1 MSNRARPRSAGAM
14 GASRPRA
21 SSVAELA
28 RSALLALMALACAIP
43 PGAHASS
50 HDDVAGPQ
58 AVAVDG
64 SVRLVAFTAF
74 KDVDPIWGDYSPSA
88 LSTSFAKTT
97 WATQLDRTTYANLTN
112 LADAESLTQC
122 ADPSAFSEQHINDTH
137 VPNYVIN
144 TTLTCHPA
152 LWGTGVTAG
161 YTVETR
167 YDAPTLDIA
176 VEVNDADAS
185 VRMRSGD
192 PRVTDSSSG
201 AMISYLNADVT
212 DGWVNAVNATD
223 HASGTVRNAS
233 GVALLMDGQ
242 HPTLVEIEVTSG
254 DGGNDRR
261 ATYWLLVTKN
271 DEEYTCPGRDANPLL
286 TQGVDTMCLGAESV
300 VDPVPSV
307 VQIQQTTTLLVQ
319 GKDGAGLIN
328 TNGGEAKGI
337 EVKIQHYWESYDY
350 HLNLITNYGM
360 ETYGTAEDLGNGN
373 YTVAFSP
380 GKSGLFFFSVSFW
393 GVPHTVEQ
401 RFRVE
406 PRKALPVDYIVTSPV
421 LDVNDASKGS
431 AVVEEIVDFTVR
443 AGDGLE
449 HVFDDE
455 AQITATIQYFGVGA
469 ASGGLNRTDWMA
481 TMGYRDQHDLYRE
494 PVPTPLVISRD
505 DAAGERYFKFA
516 KTVAG
521 QYEIHVKL
529 GAAHLGD
536 SPYTIH
542 VKGGPPVNY
551 ASTKGLTTIVYN
563 GVRPSDSSDQLSS
576 FVEGATNE
584 YAAGTEVSMDID
596 LRDRFGNVATI
607 DTQNR
612 ELLVKFQDTN
622 GNGGGGD
629 DFVIASVERNFEGT
643 VADPGYNES
652 GLPI

>member
-1 MSNRARPRSAGAM
+1 M

-64 SVRLVAFTAF
+64 SVRLVAFVDF

-167 YDAPTLDIA
+167 YDAPELDIA
-176 VEVNDADAS
+176 VEVNDAGAT

-212 DGWVNAVNATD
+212 DGWVTAVNATD

-233 GVALLMDGQ
+233 GVKLLMDGQ

-254 DGGNDRR
+254 DGNNRR
-261 ATYWLLVTKN
+261 ATYRLLVTKN
-271 DEEYTCPGRDANPLL
+271 DEEYTCPGRDDNPLL
-286 TQGVDTMCLGAESV
+286 TQGVDTICLGARSV

-307 VQIQQTTTLLVQ
+307 VQIQQTTTLLVV

-328 TNGGEAKGI
+328 PNGGEAKGI

-443 AGDGLE
+443 AGDGTFIFMFVWAVRLTGKCF
-449 HVFDDE
+449 V
-455 AQITATIQYFGVGA
+455 YRVGA
-469 ASGGLNRTDWMA
+469 RLRRRGSDHRHDSVLWRRRSERRVEPHGLDGDDGVPRPA
-481 TMGYRDQHDLYRE
+481 R
-494 PVPTPLVISRD
+494 PVPGAGAH
-505 DAAGERYFKFA
+505 AAGHFPRRRR
-516 KTVAG
+516 G
-521 QYEIHVKL
+521 
-529 GAAHLGD
+529 
-536 SPYTIH
+536 
-542 VKGGPPVNY
+542 
-551 ASTKGLTTIVYN
+551 
-563 GVRPSDSSDQLSS
+563 
-576 FVEGATNE
+576 
-584 YAAGTEVSMDID
+584 
-596 LRDRFGNVATI
+596 
-607 DTQNR
+607 
-612 ELLVKFQDTN
+612 
-622 GNGGGGD
+622 
-629 DFVIASVERNFEGT
+629 
-643 VADPGYNES
+643 
-652 GLPI
+652 